1 MSLAELLDKD
11 TFKKTMASLVDFEAF
26 KIKPKPKQPNPYDL
40 KNSSMMTYADLI
52 NAESELGRTLF
63 GPIPAGHQREF
74 FEHKKNVWI
83 WHDGWLDEN
92 GGVQGITIRYEV
104 KPEGVF
110 KKYPGSAYVKLEGE
124 ELDNFRRA
132 ARMYLDLIKTK
143 LYS

>member
-1 MSLAELLDKD
+1 MSLAELLNKD

-26 KIKPKPKQPNPYDL
+26 KITPKAKQPDPYDL
-40 KNSSMMTYADLI
+40 KNSSTMTYADLI

-92 GGVQGITIRYEV
+92 GGAQGITIRYEV